1 MEQSGFTLQETFS
14 SQSEE
19 QRRERFQHAW
29 NRYIA
34 DWVQNIP
41 EEKVCDQDNIPAI

>member
-1 MEQSGFTLQETFS
+1 MRKTSFDLHEIFQSPR
-14 SQSEE
+14 EE

-34 DWVQNIP
+34 VWVQNIP